1 MVFAIASGLSVT
13 VVGYYTPFMI
23 AGSMVMAIGAGLFL
37 LFKVDIPLS
46 MWYVAAKPYNIA
58 LFR

>member
-46 MWYVAAKPYNIA
+46 MWYVAAKAYNIA

>member
-46 MWYVAAKPYNIA
+46 MWYVAAKCMDKI
-58 LFR
+58 